1 MFKPSQLIGRILPTS
16 TVPPVPVSF
25 AATNVETIT
34 LRSDHGVEEL
44 MQNRSVLSEGHE
56 VCFKM
61 IPTLNTSICPQKKSV
76 RPTSAGFQPVEVFWT
91 PSRRTCR
98 KWSLAFTEKL
108 PWYMANERLQSQ
120 IIKVDVFLVVRG
132 WNHRFWRVYLLEV
145 FQTNSWQFC
154 RFRLSVTTQQH
165 GEALHAPWV
174 EAQVFTAQK
183 GEPEIGKPST
193 WQTRANKN

>member
-34 LRSDHGVEEL
+34 LRSDPGVEEL
-44 MQNRSVLSEGHE
+44 MQNRSVLSEGRE

-120 IIKVDVFLVVRG
+120 IIKFDVFFG
-132 WNHRFWRVYLLEV
+132 GSRVEPS
-145 FQTNSWQFC
+145 FFGGFISWKFSDKQLAV
-154 RFRLSVTTQQH
+154 LSV
-165 GEALHAPWV
+165 
-174 EAQVFTAQK
+174 
-183 GEPEIGKPST
+183 ST
-193 WQTRANKN
+193 ECDHSAAWRSFACSLGRGASIHSTKRRTRDR

>member
-1 MFKPSQLIGRILPTS
+1 MFKPSVDWPDHANLNS
-16 TVPPVPVSF
+16 TPLPVSF

-34 LRSDHGVEEL
+34 LRSDPGVEEL
-44 MQNRSVLSEGHE
+44 MQNRSVLSEGRE

-61 IPTLNTSICPQKKSV
+61 IPTLNPSICPQKKV
-76 RPTSAGFQPVEVFWT
+76 FAQHPPDFNPLRCFELPVDAPVESDLWHSLRSYLGTWPMKGCKAKSSNLMFFW
-91 PSRRTCR
+91 
-98 KWSLAFTEKL
+98 WFA
-108 PWYMANERLQSQ
+108 
-120 IIKVDVFLVVRG
+120 G
-132 WNHRFWRVYLLEV
+132 NHRFWRVYLLEV

-174 EAQVFTAQK
+174 EAQVFTALK

-193 WQTRANKN
+193 